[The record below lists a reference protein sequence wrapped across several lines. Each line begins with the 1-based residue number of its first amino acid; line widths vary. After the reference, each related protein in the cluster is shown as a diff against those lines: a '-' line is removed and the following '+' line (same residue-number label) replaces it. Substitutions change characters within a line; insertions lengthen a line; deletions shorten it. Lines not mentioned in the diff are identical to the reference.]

1 MRFSTHSH
9 CNGINRVP
17 PRTKEE
23 IEVAIASVQVRPERG
38 ATTRIREAIIS
49 SLMSHGWSSEV
60 PVAKNSD
67 MTITSMKESVGLCLQ
82 TGNMARMYA
91 DLMKLQTL
99 YLDNSISAAALI
111 LPSQPLA
118 LVLGD
123 NIAHSLRLER
133 ELEIFRKVFHVP
145 ALIFGLE

>member
-1 MRFSTHSH
+1 
-9 CNGINRVP
+9 
-17 PRTKEE
+17 
-23 IEVAIASVQVRPERG
+23 
-38 ATTRIREAIIS
+38 
-49 SLMSHGWSSEV
+49 
-60 PVAKNSD
+60 
-67 MTITSMKESVGLCLQ
+67 
-82 TGNMARMYA
+82 MYA